1 MALPVTG
8 PPTPKGIIREDL
20 FTLERRFADT
30 TRPWTQSTKR
40 MDLSFRFIGFF
51 FFTRGVKKLF
61 YDLKS
66 ILKETFIQVRKTNS

>member
-30 TRPWTQSTKR
+30 TRPWTQSMKR
-40 MDLSFRFIGFF
+40 MNLSFRFIGLL

-61 YDLKS
+61 HVLLRFKIDRY
-66 ILKETFIQVRKTNS
+66 